1 MQDQQHI
8 SNQQF
13 AFFLIFSANKN
24 LFINYARRSM
34 SDEVTVLIYIWFS
47 IWQNGFGTLIIE
59 FTCS

>member
-13 AFFLIFSANKN
+13 AFSLIFSANKN

-34 SDEVTVLIYIWFS
+34 SDEETTLNIYSSAFDRMDL
-47 IWQNGFGTLIIE
+47 GH
-59 FTCS
+59 